1 MPQRTRKRIGEM
13 LVGAGK
19 ITPEQLDQAISVQ
32 QKTGEKLGKT
42 LAGLDILEEREIIET
57 LSQQLRIPII
67 NLSDHEIDKEVIG
80 LIPENIARKNQLI
93 PLAKNLN
100 VLTVAMVD
108 PLDIHAID
116 EIIRTTQHEVELVIC
131 TEDDIRQALSQYYG
145 TSTLVEEAIKSIG
158 EEEALEYVEED
169 VEKIE
174 IDRLRDIAEDTPV
187 IRLVNNL
194 LVQAIREGASDIH
207 IEPEE
212 NSLRIRFRMD
222 GTLHEMPSPPKQMQ
236 LPVVSRVKIMSKMDI
251 AKMRVPQDGRFDV
264 RVEGK
269 DVGIRVSTF
278 PTYYGE
284 NVVMRLLDKTTS
296 LYAIDRIGIS
306 KEDQKRLEQ
315 IINKPYGFVLSTGP
329 TGCGKT
335 TTLYAV
341 LTAINSIGKN
351 IITIEDP
358 IEYTIP
364 VVRQSQI
371 NPKAGLTFETGL
383 RAILRQDPD
392 IIMVGEVRDKQ
403 TATIAIQSALTGHL
417 VLSTLHTNDAPSA
430 VTRLI
435 DMGVEPFLVASS
447 VTAVIAQRL
456 VRTICEGCKESY
468 TPPPEFLEEPGLTD
482 LENPVLYRGKGCPAC
497 RNTGY
502 KGRTGI
508 FEILTVNDEIRELVM
523 TKPSFDIIL
532 KAAQRAGM
540 RTMKEDAISKALN
553 GVIALEEALTVIK
566 MD

>member
-1 MPQRTRKRIGEM
+1 M
-13 LVGAGK
+13 LVGTGK
-19 ITPEQLDQAISVQ
+19 ITPEQLEQAISVQ
-32 QKTGEKLGKT
+32 RKTGEKLGKT

-67 NLSDHEIDKEVIG
+67 NLSDHEIDKEVID
-80 LIPENIARKNQLI
+80 LIPEDIARENQLF
-93 PLAKNLN
+93 PLAKTLN

-116 EIIRTTQHEVELVIC
+116 EIIRITQHEVELVIC
-131 TEDDIRQALSQYYG
+131 SEDDISQALSQYFG
-145 TSTLVEEAIKSIG
+145 TSTLVEEAIKSMG
-158 EEEALEYVEED
+158 EEESLEYVEEA

-174 IDRLRDIAEDTPV
+174 IDKLRDIAENTPV

-212 NSLRIRFRMD
+212 DSLRIRFRMD
-222 GTLHEMPSPPKQMQ
+222 GILHEMPSPPKQMQ

-306 KEDQKRLEQ
+306 KEDQKKLEQ

-456 VRTICEGCKESY
+456 VRTICERCKESY

-482 LENPVLYRGKGCPAC
+482 LGNPVLYRGKGCPVC

-508 FEILTVNDEIRELVM
+508 FEILTINDEIRELIM

-540 RTMKEDAISKALN
+540 RTMKEDAISKALK

>member
-1 MPQRTRKRIGEM
+1 MPQRIRKRIGEM

-19 ITPEQLDQAISVQ
+19 ITPEQLEQSISVQ
-32 QKTGEKLGKT
+32 RKTGEKLGKT

-67 NLSDHEIDKEVIG
+67 NLSDHEIDKEVID
-80 LIPENIARKNQLI
+80 LIPEDIARENQLF
-93 PLAKNLN
+93 PLAKTLN

-116 EIIRTTQHEVELVIC
+116 EIIRITQHEVELVIC
-131 TEDDIRQALSQYYG
+131 SEDDIKQALSQYYG
-145 TSTLVEEAIKSIG
+145 TSTLVEEAIKSMG
-158 EEEALEYVEED
+158 EEESLEYVEEV

-174 IDRLRDIAEDTPV
+174 IDKLRDIAEDTPV

-212 NSLRIRFRMD
+212 DSLRIRFRMD
-222 GTLHEMPSPPKQMQ
+222 GILHEMPSPPKQMQ

-315 IINKPYGFVLSTGP
+315 IINKLYGFVLSTGP

-456 VRTICEGCKESY
+456 VRTICERCKESY
-468 TPPPEFLEEPGLTD
+468 TPPPEFSEEPGLTD
-482 LENPVLYRGKGCPAC
+482 LENPVLYRGKGCPTC

-508 FEILTVNDEIRELVM
+508 FEILTVNDEIRELIM

>member
-1 MPQRTRKRIGEM
+1 MPQRIRKRIGEM

-19 ITPEQLDQAISVQ
+19 ITPEQLEQAISVQ
-32 QKTGEKLGKT
+32 RKTGEKLGKT

-67 NLSDHEIDKEVIG
+67 NLSDHEIDKEVID
-80 LIPENIARKNQLI
+80 LIPEDIARENQLF
-93 PLAKNLN
+93 PLAKTLN

-116 EIIRTTQHEVELVIC
+116 EIIRITQHEVELVIC
-131 TEDDIRQALSQYYG
+131 SEDDIKQALSQYYG
-145 TSTLVEEAIKSIG
+145 TSTLVEEAIKSMG
-158 EEEALEYVEED
+158 EEESLEYVEEA

-174 IDRLRDIAEDTPV
+174 IDKLRDIAENTPV

-222 GTLHEMPSPPKQMQ
+222 GILHEMPSPPKQMQ

-306 KEDQKRLEQ
+306 KEDQKKLEQ

-456 VRTICEGCKESY
+456 VRTICERCKESY
-468 TPPPEFLEEPGLTD
+468 TPPPEFSEEPGLTD
-482 LENPVLYRGKGCPAC
+482 LENPVLYRGKGCPVC

-508 FEILTVNDEIRELVM
+508 FEILTINDEIRELIM

-540 RTMKEDAISKALN
+540 RTMKEDAISKALK

>member
-1 MPQRTRKRIGEM
+1 MPQRIRKRIGEM

-19 ITPEQLDQAISVQ
+19 ITPEQLEQAISVQ
-32 QKTGEKLGKT
+32 RKTGEKLGKT

-80 LIPENIARKNQLI
+80 LIPEDIARKNQLF
-93 PLAKNLN
+93 PLAKTLN

-116 EIIRTTQHEVELVIC
+116 EIIRITQHEVELVIC
-131 TEDDIRQALSQYYG
+131 SEDDIKQALSQYYG
-145 TSTLVEEAIKSIG
+145 TSTLVEEAIKSMG
-158 EEEALEYVEED
+158 EEESLEYVEEA

-174 IDRLRDIAEDTPV
+174 IDKLRDIAENTPV

-222 GTLHEMPSPPKQMQ
+222 GILHEMPSPPKQMQ

-306 KEDQKRLEQ
+306 KEDQKKLEQ

-456 VRTICEGCKESY
+456 VRTICERCKESY
-468 TPPPEFLEEPGLTD
+468 TPPPEFSEEPGLTD
-482 LENPVLYRGKGCPAC
+482 LENPVLYRGKGCPVC

-508 FEILTVNDEIRELVM
+508 FEILTINDEIRELIM

-540 RTMKEDAISKALN
+540 RTMKEDAISKALK